1 MFPLFHFGTVRPMST
16 TTHALSE
23 SVRGTRCTVARV
35 VEEETV
41 VVPIDRGT
49 ENRDSIYR
57 FNESG
62 AQLWALIQE
71 GRGVAELAASLQSE
85 YGLSAGEATADA
97 IEFLAGLAAEGLIQ
111 PK

>member
-1 MFPLFHFGTVRPMST
+1 MST
-16 TTHALSE
+16 TTQTLSDE
-23 SVRGTRCTVARV
+23 RV
-35 VEEETV
+35 VTPV
-41 VVPIDRGT
+41 DRGT
-49 ENRDSIYR
+49 ENRDSAYR

-85 YGLSAGEATADA
+85 YGLSASEATADA
-97 IEFLAGLAAEGLIQ
+97 IEFIASLAAEGLIE

>member
-1 MFPLFHFGTVRPMST
+1 MST

-35 VEEETV
+35 AEDGTI
-41 VVPIDRGT
+41 VVPIDRST
-49 ENRDSIYR
+49 ENRDSTCR

-97 IEFLAGLAAEGLIQ
+97 IEFIAGLAAEGLIN

>member
-1 MFPLFHFGTVRPMST
+1 MST
-16 TTHALSE
+16 TTQALSE
-23 SVRGTRCTVARV
+23 GFRGTRCTVARV
-35 VEEETV
+35 AEDETIV
-41 VVPIDRGT
+41 VRIDRSA
-49 ENRDSIYR
+49 ENRDSAYR

-85 YGLSAGEATADA
+85 YGLSASEATADA
-97 IEFLAGLAAEGLIQ
+97 IEFIAGLAAEGLIN